1 MYTILLNESLV
12 QEELKELAKRMIED
26 MKHPSVLSI
35 NNLNRSKNSI
45 IVKIKD
51 TDSIQELIEKLQS
64 NFGTNQEMVI
74 KKKAM
79 GRYQD
84 VLEVHYKTKVGKIN
98 IVVRPKMNNRNG
110 VILEELIV
118 FLLSNKV
125 SDKVIDRLDLPE
137 NATNKDVLD
146 KAIKDYKNIFEIA
159 RFAKR
164 LIKDKIPNIAD
175 IKSVGSLQNKADIVV
190 TDDKGD
196 KYGISVKM
204 SLDRNI
210 RFEYNKNLGYGNEEN
225 SLVPCPKNKPWWL
238 IGRKLFYSYLKR
250 SGKVKSE
257 YNPTENDIKAPN
269 WMIKAKKQ
277 YPDIYKKAITE
288 LYSDI
293 RSVFFKKLRKMNVKK
308 LASMINDSRM
318 GNEEERNSYKAF
330 YKLTYDKKGVTL
342 EKVGKGKSD
351 LTGLTPSKV
360 VKQNGSNILIEI
372 PGMDPLVINSV
383 KFQSSML
390 SSNREDLKLKTR

>member
-12 QEELKELAKRMIED
+12 QEELKELARRMIED

-35 NNLNRSKNSI
+35 NDLNRSKNSI

-51 TDSIQELIEKLQS
+51 TDSIQELIEKLHS
-64 NFGTNQEMVI
+64 SFGTNQEMIV

-84 VLEVHYKTKVGKIN
+84 VLEVHYKTKVGN
-98 IVVRPKMNNRNG
+98 
-110 VILEELIV
+110 
-118 FLLSNKV
+118 
-125 SDKVIDRLDLPE
+125 
-137 NATNKDVLD
+137 
-146 KAIKDYKNIFEIA
+146 KNIFEIA

-164 LIKDKIPNIAD
+164 LIKDKIPNITD
-175 IKSVGSLQNKADIVV
+175 VKSVGSLQNKADIVV
-190 TDDKGD
+190 TDDEGND
-196 KYGISVKM
+196 YGISVKM

-250 SGKVKSE
+250 SGKVKAQYS
-257 YNPTENDIKAPN
+257 PTEKDIKAPS
-269 WMIKAKKQ
+269 WMIRAKKE

-288 LYSDI
+288 LYGEI
-293 RSVFFKKLRKMNVKK
+293 RSVFFKKLRKMNVTK

-318 GNEEERNSYKAF
+318 GNEQERNSYKAF
-330 YKLTYDKKGVTL
+330 FKLTYDKKGVTL

-360 VKQNGSNILIEI
+360 VKQNGSNIVIEI
-372 PGMDPLVINSV
+372 PGMEPLVINSV

-390 SSNREDLKLKTR
+390 SSNKEDLKLKTR